1 MERGRLRVYLGA
13 APGVGKTFAMLDE
26 GHRRAGRGT
35 DVVVGFVETHGRPR
49 TERQVGDLEVVPR
62 KTVAY
67 RGLTGTEMDLA
78 AVLARKPTLALVDEL
93 AHTNLVDPD
102 DTSSN
107 PKRWQDVQVLLD
119 AGIDVVTTVNVQHLE
134 SLNDVVESI
143 TGIRQ
148 TETVPDHVVRAA
160 EAVELVD
167 MSPQALRRRMAHGNI
182 YAADKVDTALSHY
195 FREGNLAALRE
206 LALIWLADRVD
217 EGLDAYREAH
227 GIADTWAT
235 RERVVAAVSGGGESA
250 ALMRRAARIASRS
263 SSGEWLA
270 VYVTRRD
277 GLSGVSTGQL
287 DKLKQTAEDLGGSF
301 HAVVANDVAD
311 GILDFARGINATQ
324 VLLGASRR
332 GRLSTLVRPGIGET
346 VIADSGDIDVHVVTH
361 DFARRALP
369 GGRPRSKVGRIR
381 QAVGF
386 ALAVLGTAALAGLLV
401 RDPRPARAADRVPR
415 SCSASWSPPPWSAD
429 CGRPCWPQS

>member
-49 TERQVGDLEVVPR
+49 TEQQVGDLEVVPR
-62 KTVAY
+62 RTVAY
-67 RGLTGTEMDLA
+67 RGLIGTEMDLA
-78 AVLARKPTLALVDEL
+78 AVLARKPALALVDEL

-102 DTSSN
+102 
-107 PKRWQDVQVLLD
+107 RHAVQPEAL
-119 AGIDVVTTVNVQHLE
+119 AGRRRCCWTPGIDVVTTVNVQHLE

-206 LALIWLADRVD
+206 LALLWLADRVD
-217 EGLDAYREAH
+217 EGLDALPRGARH
-227 GIADTWAT
+227 RRHLGDPGTG
-235 RERVVAAVSGGGESA
+235 RGRPC
-250 ALMRRAARIASRS
+250 RAAASRS
-263 SSGEWLA
+263 
-270 VYVTRRD
+270 
-277 GLSGVSTGQL
+277 
-287 DKLKQTAEDLGGSF
+287 
-301 HAVVANDVAD
+301 
-311 GILDFARGINATQ
+311 
-324 VLLGASRR
+324 
-332 GRLSTLVRPGIGET
+332 P
-346 VIADSGDIDVHVVTH
+346 
-361 DFARRALP
+361 
-369 GGRPRSKVGRIR
+369 
-381 QAVGF
+381 
-386 ALAVLGTAALAGLLV
+386 
-401 RDPRPARAADRVPR
+401 
-415 SCSASWSPPPWSAD
+415 
-429 CGRPCWPQS
+429 